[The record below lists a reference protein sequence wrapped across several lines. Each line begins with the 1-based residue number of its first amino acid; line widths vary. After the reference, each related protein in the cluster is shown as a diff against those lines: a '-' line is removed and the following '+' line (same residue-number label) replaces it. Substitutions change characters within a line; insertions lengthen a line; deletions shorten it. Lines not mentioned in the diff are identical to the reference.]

1 MSKHYDV
8 VAHRGASGV
17 LPENTIPAFEHAI
30 NLGADMLE
38 FDVRL
43 TADGEMVV
51 IHDATVDRTT
61 DGTGAIS
68 ELTFAQIRE
77 LDAGDGANIPTL
89 DELLECAKPSG
100 IQMNVQ
106 IYDAGFD
113 LEPLTKGVVAALSD
127 HDYDERAFIASRG
140 EVIRLVKQLD
150 PARPFCNLDGQT
162 DAEESLKQVA
172 AVGGTIVQPFHPIVT
187 PEYVQRAHEMGMRLN
202 VFYADDEDAMRYL
215 MDCGVDGILTNQV
228 ELLLKVLGRI

>member
-1 MSKHYDV
+1 MPRHYDV

-30 NLGADMLE
+30 ELGADMLE

-43 TADGEMVV
+43 TADGNTVV
-51 IHDATVDRTT
+51 IHDPTVDRTT

-68 ELTFAQIRE
+68 TMTLAQVRA
-77 LDAGDGANIPTL
+77 LDAGNGAKIPTL
-89 DELLECAKPSG
+89 DEVLDCAVPSG

-113 LEPLTKGVVAALSD
+113 MAPLTEKVVEALND
-127 HDYDERAFIASRG
+127 HGYDERAFIASRG
-140 EVIRLVKQLD
+140 DVVRLVKELD
-150 PARPFCNLDGQT
+150 PKRPFCNLDGQT

-172 AVGGTIVQPFHPIVT
+172 AVGGKIVQPFHPIVT
-187 PEYVQRAHEMGMRLN
+187 PEYVERAHAMGMRLN
-202 VFYADDEDAMRYL
+202 VFYADDEKGMRWL
-215 MDCGVDGILTNQV
+215 MGCGVDGILTNQV